1 MHVTSRRGFL
11 KIAAAGAAGAA
22 LSPALGRAAG
32 KTVTLLHESSFIP
45 PFDEYMQNVLAP
57 AYEKETGVKIV
68 YEIISVGSSP
78 ARIASISE
86 TGTGADITM
95 NLILIP
101 FLYDENTPMS
111 ATSPRWERSRAAGTP
126 PPGKWRSSTANGRRS
141 RSARSGS

>member
-22 LSPALGRAAG
+22 LTPALGRAAG

-45 PFDEYMQNVLAP
+45 PFDEYMKNVLAP
-57 AYEKETGVKIV
+57 AYEKETGVKVV

-86 TGTGADITM
+86 TEAV
-95 NLILIP
+95 L
-101 FLYDENTPMS
+101 
-111 ATSPRWERSRAAGTP
+111 AAGATP
-126 PPGKWRSSTANGRRS
+126 LVHGEGSALWRVDACRYDVGRSLQR
-141 RSARSGS
+141 R